1 MNKIVLM
8 CLLLLGTLTL
18 NTVTASVTVTVTV
31 KQEQYVFTHEP
42 LLVEVLAPIA
52 AQKNWYW
59 PMAALYQEGDIQ
71 LDKTRQSLLNIL
83 SGLIKR
89 YQKEKPDI
97 ALSLEQL
104 QATIISWHLAR
115 RFPIKIDYDL
125 ARISAAANPQLP
137 EGEYILD
144 LALRMNTVQL
154 FGAVNRTNNLPHRPH
169 TDVSEYIT
177 RQTLTDLADKDY
189 VMLIQVDG
197 REITTPVAYWNKNR
211 QEVMPGSQLFVP
223 FKESLFHPEF
233 AFINKQIMTLA
244 QNRVQQ

>member
-18 NTVTASVTVTVTV
+18 NTVTASVTVTV

-71 LDKTRQSLLNIL
+71 LDKTRQSLLNNL
-83 SGLIKR
+83 SALIKR
-89 YQKEKPDI
+89 YQTEKPKI
-97 ALSLEQL
+97 GQSIKQLE
-104 QATIISWHLAR
+104 ATIASWRLAR
-115 RFPIKIDYDL
+115 RFPVKIDYDL
-125 ARISAAANPQLP
+125 ARIVAAENPRLP
-137 EGEYILD
+137 KGNYILD
-144 LALRMNTVQL
+144 LSTRMDTVQL
-154 FGAVNRTNNLPHRPH
+154 FGAVNKTSNVPHLAH
-169 TDVSEYIT
+169 ADASEYIT
-177 RQTLTDLADKDY
+177 GQTLTNLANKDI
-189 VMLIQVDG
+189 VMVIQADG
-197 REITTPVAYWNKNR
+197 REITIPVAYWNKNH
-211 QEVMPGSQLFVP
+211 QEIMPGSQIFVP